1 MLLLL
6 LVCPSFEKL
15 NLMKYGPVTC
25 RKCFTGGCAG
35 ASLVIGAP
43 LVVQNALPM
52 PVQVLLRPDGYRNAG
67 PTR

>member
-1 MLLLL
+1 MD
-6 LVCPSFEKL
+6 K
-15 NLMKYGPVTC
+15 
-25 RKCFTGGCAG
+25 CAG